1 MQKKF
6 VTSLGILLF
15 LNLLIKPFWILVIEP
30 HVQNEV
36 GNAAYGEY
44 FALFNFSFLLNILL
58 DFGITNFNNK
68 NIAQNSQLLTKHF
81 SGLFMLKLM
90 LAVVYIIATIIV
102 GLIIRYDVRFTKLLL
117 ILGFNQFLI
126 SLVLYLRSNLQA
138 LHLFKTDALLSVL
151 DRVIMITIVSM
162 MLWTSIFPGR
172 MDVMDFV
179 YAQTIGYFLT
189 AVIAFFSVIGKTK
202 SFRLKWDWPF
212 SLMILKKSFPFAI
225 LVLLMSFYNRIDSV
239 MLERLMP
246 AGDPVQA
253 ERLEA
258 LRDPDLKPEMTIAQA
273 REMLA
278 QQQAKITRGKDSS
291 KVQEARV
298 LADPYFSPEANV
310 GEQRVALTK
319 ALEHTGPEQAGYY
332 AKAFR
337 LLDATNMI
345 AYLFSVLLLPM
356 FSRMLKYNESVEQLV
371 KLAFTLLITV
381 GVVVAVACAFYRN
394 EIMQLLYGK
403 DYMGQ
408 VPLIFPLLM
417 TCFVAIST
425 TYVFGSLL
433 TANGNMREL
442 NFMALSGM
450 VINVGLNL
458 FFIRVL
464 HLEAVGTAISSLC
477 TQMVT
482 ALAQVLIVQAKF
494 KFRVNWRLLTT
505 LFVYVAGVVAT
516 ASACHDHLRWSDK
529 PAGWLPGFLVLCGVS
544 LAWALAIRLISIKGM
559 FRIMK
564 YG

>member
-6 VTSLGILLF
+6 VTSLGILLA

-81 SGLFMLKLM
+81 SGLFMLKLL
-90 LAVVYIIATIIV
+90 LAVIYIVATIVI
-102 GLIIRYDVRFTKLLL
+102 GLIIGYDARFTKLLL
-117 ILGFNQFLI
+117 ALGFNQFLI

-151 DRVIMITIVSM
+151 DRVLMISIVAVL
-162 MLWTSIFPGR
+162 LWTNLFPGR

-179 YAQTIGYFLT
+179 YAQTVGYFLT
-189 AVIAFFSVIGKTK
+189 ALIAFFAVVSKTK
-202 SFRLKWDWPF
+202 AFKLKWDLPF

-225 LVLLMSFYNRIDSV
+225 LVLLMTFYNRIDSV

-246 AGDPVQA
+246 TGDPA
-253 ERLEA
+253 RIEKLET
-258 LRDPDLKPEMTIAQA
+258 LRDPSLKPNE
-273 REMLA
+273 E
-278 QQQAKITRGKDSS
+278 QQQ
-291 KVQEARV
+291 E
-298 LADPYFSPEANV
+298 
-310 GEQRVALTK
+310 RVALEK
-319 ALEHTGPEQAGYY
+319 ELEHTGPEQAGYY

-337 LLDATNMI
+337 LLDAANMI

-356 FSRMLKYNESVEQLV
+356 FSRMLKYKESVEQLV
-371 KLAFTLLITV
+371 KLSFTLLITV
-381 GVVVAVACAFYRN
+381 AVVVAVGCAFYSH
-394 EIMQLLYGK
+394 EMMEMLYGK
-403 DYMGQ
+403 GYMGS
-408 VPLIFPLLM
+408 VTTIFPLLM
-417 TCFVAIST
+417 TCFVSIST

-442 NFMALSGM
+442 NIMAFGGM
-450 VINVGLNL
+450 IFNVGLNL
-458 FFIRVL
+458 LFIKVFK
-464 HLEAVGTAISSLC
+464 LEATGTAISSLS
-477 TQMVT
+477 TQLLT
-482 ALAQVLIVQAKF
+482 ALIQVLIVQSKF
-494 KFRVNWRLLTT
+494 KFRVNWRLITT
-505 LFVYVAGVVAT
+505 LVVYIAGVIAIADVCHKYFSKPGP
-516 ASACHDHLRWSDK
+516 AS
-529 PAGWLPGFLVLCGVS
+529 GWLPGFIVMAAVS
-544 LAWALAIRLISIKGM
+544 LGWALAIRLISIKGM

>member
-138 LHLFKTDALLSVL
+138 LHLFKTDAVLSVL

-179 YAQTIGYFLT
+179 YAQTVGYFLT

-225 LVLLMSFYNRIDSV
+225 LVLLIFPVLAATYTYWGTSV
-239 MLERLMP
+239 TSPAANTAGFVVRCCSSTMMKPRVSVAMP
-246 AGDPVQA
+246 AVARPSPSVRGVRPVA
-253 ERLEA
+253 TRTRSPVATFPVRVRTRTRSSCGVIVAARSPMTVIPSVRKA
-258 LRDPDLKPEMTIAQA
+258 LR
-273 REMLA
+273 
-278 QQQAKITRGKDSS
+278 SS
-291 KVQEARV
+291 EESSGSACGASR
-298 LADPYFSPEANV
+298 
-310 GEQRVALTK
+310 
-319 ALEHTGPEQAGYY
+319 
-332 AKAFR
+332 
-337 LLDATNMI
+337 
-345 AYLFSVLLLPM
+345 PM
-356 FSRMLKYNESVEQLV
+356 
-371 KLAFTLLITV
+371 
-381 GVVVAVACAFYRN
+381 
-394 EIMQLLYGK
+394 
-403 DYMGQ
+403 
-408 VPLIFPLLM
+408 
-417 TCFVAIST
+417 
-425 TYVFGSLL
+425 
-433 TANGNMREL
+433 
-442 NFMALSGM
+442 
-450 VINVGLNL
+450 
-458 FFIRVL
+458 
-464 HLEAVGTAISSLC
+464 
-477 TQMVT
+477 MVT
-482 ALAQVLIVQAKF
+482 STPSRANSWACSRPIWKPNDAEPIV
-494 KFRVNWRLLTT
+494 
-505 LFVYVAGVVAT
+505 
-516 ASACHDHLRWSDK
+516 
-529 PAGWLPGFLVLCGVS
+529 
-544 LAWALAIRLISIKGM
+544 
-559 FRIMK
+559 
-564 YG
+564 